1 MPTPAT
7 YTHGQHRSVLDS
19 YLLRTAE
26 TSAGYLLPHL
36 EPGMSVLD
44 IGCGPGAITADLAAA
59 VAPGEVIA
67 LDASA
72 EVLDQA
78 AVLWAERGVNVAPLT
93 ADAAAT
99 GLPDDCVDVVHAHQ
113 VLQHVGDPV
122 AVLVEMRRV
131 CRPGGIVA
139 ARDADYASFTWYPE
153 SPALTAWLDLYRRV
167 QRANGGEPDAGR
179 RLRSWAQLAGFTD
192 VAATSSTWTYADADA
207 PASWARM
214 WADRLLLSPIRDQ
227 AVAGGHATPADLD
240 EIAAGWLDWGG
251 APDAW
256 FALVHGE
263 ILCRA

>member
-36 EPGMSVLD
+36 ETGMSVLD
-44 IGCGPGAITADLAAA
+44 IGCGPGAITADLAGA

-78 AVLWAERGVNVAPLT
+78 AILWDERGVSVAPLT

-99 GLPDDCVDVVHAHQ
+99 GLPDDRVDVVHAHQ

-122 AVLVEMRRV
+122 AVLAEMRRV
-131 CRPGGIVA
+131 ARPGGLVA
-139 ARDADYASFTWYPE
+139 ARDADYATFTWYPE

-179 RLRSWAQLAGFTD
+179 RLRSWAQQAGFTD
-192 VAATSSTWTYADADA
+192 IAATSSTWTYADDGAT
-207 PASWARM
+207 ASWARM

-227 AVAGGHATPADLD
+227 AVAGGHATSADLD
-240 EIAAGWLDWGG
+240 GIAAGWLDWGSS
-251 APDAW
+251 PDAW

>member
-1 MPTPAT
+1 M
-7 YTHGQHRSVLDS
+7 
-19 YLLRTAE
+19 
-26 TSAGYLLPHL
+26 
-36 EPGMSVLD
+36 
-44 IGCGPGAITADLAAA
+44 
-59 VAPGEVIA
+59 
-67 LDASA
+67 
-72 EVLDQA
+72 
-78 AVLWAERGVNVAPLT
+78 NVAPLT

-113 VLQHVGDPV
+113 VWSGRAEPAAYLAGVSLQHVGDPV
-122 AVLVEMRRV
+122 AVLAEMRRV

-139 ARDADYASFTWYPE
+139 ARDADYATFTWYPE

-227 AVAGGHATPADLD
+227 AVGGGHATPADLD